1 MTKREWLGMIVE
13 DIESIIEWS
22 KTNPDAFNRVI
33 DEKGLKQLEEITSSL
48 EAKFR
53 KQIGL

>member
-1 MTKREWLGMIVE
+1 MIVA

-22 KTNPDAFNRVI
+22 KTNPDVFNRVI
-33 DEKGLKQLEEITSSL
+33 DEKGLKRLEEITSSL
-48 EAKFR
+48 EANIR